1 MQELLT
7 EKSYLIDF
15 SFK

>member
-7 EKSYLIDF
+7 EKSYLIDL
-15 SFK
+15 SSK